1 MSVKKLTGG
10 ILAIA
15 LLIIAA
21 CAKDKVPGLPS
32 QTWTFKSLTYNT
44 VECFADTT
52 HYNLNLSA
60 NNGSINDSS
69 SYCGVVC
76 YFHGATLPTTNGTYA
91 VALVNEPTDS
101 ITSTQ
106 VSFRLVLGGALNNY
120 MSTGGNGKQT
130 INVTVNNGFISIMGN
145 NIEMAHYNGSFATDS
160 AALSFNITQTQ

>member
-1 MSVKKLTGG
+1 MSIKKLTGG
-10 ILAIA
+10 ILMLAALFIA
-15 LLIIAA
+15 S

-44 VECFADTT
+44 VECFADTS

-60 NNGSINDSS
+60 NNGSVTDSN
-69 SYCGVVC
+69 YCAVIC
-76 YFHGATLPTTNGTYA
+76 YFHGAALPTSNGTYT

-101 ITSTQ
+101 ITTTQ

-120 MSTGGNGKQT
+120 MSTGSNGQQT
-130 INVTVNNGFISIMGN
+130 VNVFVNNGKLNIIAN
-145 NIEMAHYNGSFATDS
+145 NIEMAHYNGGFATDS